1 MIETILWAVAESRSS
16 PSTASGCPTES
27 ALQGGPPILG
37 GADCSAKPQRQ
48 PLVAGIW
55 FHRPSHSTSS
65 TPGRGGTLT
74 SSLGTL
80 CTAGPGADRQQCP
93 LGAPAHLRLHLK
105 RPIPLFFTCLS
116 LCHRFTFL

>member
-1 MIETILWAVAESRSS
+1 MIETILWAVAETRSS

-55 FHRPSHSTSS
+55 FHRPSHSKA
-65 TPGRGGTLT
+65 PLQGG
-74 SSLGTL
+74 
-80 CTAGPGADRQQCP
+80 AG
-93 LGAPAHLRLHLK
+93 L
-105 RPIPLFFTCLS
+105 
-116 LCHRFTFL
+116 